1 MIPKMS
7 IKTFDSLADLGDYYS
22 SEVFRSMD
30 DDTLFV
36 FDNRQYR
43 WLRYRWSQGRRE
55 VRFVED
61 VTGGL
66 PIVTQIYP

>member
-1 MIPKMS
+1 MP
-7 IKTFDSLADLGDYYS
+7 IKTFDSIAVLSEYYS
-22 SEVFRSMD
+22 SEVFRCID

-43 WLRYRWSQGRRE
+43 WLRYRWSQGKRE
-55 VRFVED
+55 VRFVEEVSD
-61 VTGGL
+61 GL

>member
-1 MIPKMS
+1 MP
-7 IKTFDSLADLGDYYS
+7 IKTFDTLAALGEFYR

-36 FDNRQYR
+36 YDSRQYR

-55 VRFVED
+55 VRFVEEIS
-61 VTGGL
+61 GGL
-66 PIVTQIYP
+66 PIVTQVYP